1 MHFLLLFFFPCLS
14 ISLSL
19 SFSDRTPHT
28 LSTKKNFQ
36 EKQSNHDSTYFLC
49 RPLPFICMLDFLFF
63 FLSLPILERFCHLD
77 LSVWLLLR
85 LLLFV
90 SHCYSEKIFSLHLP
104 ISLSLVPFP
113 LVRLS
118 TNHRRLTRTNCCR
131 VCGWNMYR

>member
-1 MHFLLLFFFPCLS
+1 MHFLRLFFSPCLS
-14 ISLSL
+14 ISLPLSL
-19 SFSDRTPHT
+19 FRSNTAYAVD
-28 LSTKKNFQ
+28 KKKFQ

-90 SHCYSEKIFSLHLP
+90 SHCYSEKIFSL
-104 ISLSLVPFP
+104 SLSLHLYLSLSLSFP
-113 LVRLS
+113 SLGSVIDES
-118 TNHRRLTRTNCCR
+118 SKINEN
-131 VCGWNMYR
+131 